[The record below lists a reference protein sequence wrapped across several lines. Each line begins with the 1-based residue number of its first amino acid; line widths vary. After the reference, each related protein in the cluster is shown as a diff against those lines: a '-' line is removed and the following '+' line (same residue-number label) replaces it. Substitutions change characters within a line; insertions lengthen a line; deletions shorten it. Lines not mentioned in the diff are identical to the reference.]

1 MFFILMIRRPPR
13 STRTDTLFPYT
24 TLFRS
29 GQNKLGLKNSAA
41 KALPRLSGPK
51 ARHVRIEHG
60 LHLSA
65 ELLGCLGHALGH
77 IVQACGGGVREGTY
91 EQDVELLYARTQRHR
106 KIGRNG
112 ENHDYREAVVDA
124 LDTSLTQLMNARSPP
139 YQHCRSEEHTS

>member
-1 MFFILMIRRPPR
+1 MIRRPPI
-13 STRTDTLFPYT
+13 STRTDTFVPYT

-29 GQNKLGLKNSAA
+29 
-41 KALPRLSGPK
+41 K

-106 KIGRNG
+106 KIGRKG
-112 ENHDYREAVVDA
+112 ETHDSREAVVDA
-124 LDTSLTQLMNARSPP
+124 LDTSLRQLKDAQIGRAASRERVCQ
-139 YQHCRSEEHTS
+139 YG